1 MSSSSKNELGDE
13 LRAYRRLGDV
23 TPTVSLVGEA
33 RPVKL
38 GQFVMA
44 RLRRRRRRAAGGE
57 GGEGGGKGEMWERNG
72 SLGVSLPL
80 TRPEANWPES
90 RVAFPSSGSG
100 IMADLHVSRQAN
112 SRPSGWSNEHEELL
126 SSVLFFPFHA
136 NSYQFPRLLC
146 KRCSV
151 KYDRCH
157 DALRSIDLKK
167 VGGKY
172 FSLITVR
179 SLFWLFRRSQMD

>member
-13 LRAYRRLGDV
+13 LRAYRRLGDA

-33 RPVKL
+33 KPVKL

-44 RLRRRRRRAAGGE
+44 RLRRRRRAKGRE
-57 GGEGGGKGEMWERNG
+57 GGEKGGMWERNG

-112 SRPSGWSNEHEELL
+112 SRPSGWSSEHEELL
-126 SSVLFFPFHA
+126 SSVLFF
-136 NSYQFPRLLC
+136 SLPREFVPISEATL
-146 KRCSV
+146 
-151 KYDRCH
+151 
-157 DALRSIDLKK
+157 
-167 VGGKY
+167 
-172 FSLITVR
+172 
-179 SLFWLFRRSQMD
+179 

>member
-13 LRAYRRLGDV
+13 LRAYRRLGDA
-23 TPTVSLVGEA
+23 TPPTVSLVGEA
-33 RPVKL
+33 RPAKL
-38 GQFVMA
+38 GQFAVA
-44 RLRRRRRRAAGGE
+44 RRRRRRR
-57 GGEGGGKGEMWERNG
+57 GGGRRRKEGQGECGREMDPW
-72 SLGVSLPL
+72 GVSLPL

-112 SRPSGWSNEHEELL
+112 SRPSGWPSEHEELL

-136 NSYQFPRLLC
+136 NSYQFPRVLC
-146 KRCSV
+146 ERCCSV

-157 DALRSIDLKK
+157 DARC
-167 VGGKY
+167 
-172 FSLITVR
+172 VR
-179 SLFWLFRRSQMD
+179 LTR